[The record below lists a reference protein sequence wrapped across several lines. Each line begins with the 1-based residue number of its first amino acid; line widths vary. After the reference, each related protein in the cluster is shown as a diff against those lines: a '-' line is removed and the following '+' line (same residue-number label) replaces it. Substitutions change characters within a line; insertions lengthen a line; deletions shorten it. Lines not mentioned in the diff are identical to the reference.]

1 MDWIAPPSDEKEL
14 LERARRLAGR
24 RLGDLAKERGGILP
38 EDLARQK
45 GRVGMVIE
53 RLLGADAGVAPC
65 PDFRGLGIEL
75 KTLPIDARG
84 KIKETTF
91 VCSASI
97 SHMQNETWLNSRV
110 RKKLACVLWVPV
122 EATSSL
128 SLAERRVGSAVL
140 WRPDEEEENVL
151 RRDWEDLSDILCRG
165 FADSISARR
174 GHVLQIRPKARHA
187 GVRQSL
193 IPTGADC
200 VEEAIESLPRGFY
213 LRRQFT
219 ERILSRALAMPGTYV
234 AG

>member
-1 MDWIAPPSDEKEL
+1 MESIAPPSDETEL
-14 LERARRLAGR
+14 LQRARRLAGR
-24 RLGDLAKERGGILP
+24 RLGELAKERGGILP

-65 PDFRGLGIEL
+65 PDFRALGIEL
-75 KTLPIDARG
+75 KTLPIDEKG

-97 SHMQNETWLNSRV
+97 PHMQNETWLTSRV

-122 EATSSL
+122 EAASPL
-128 SLAERRVGSAVL
+128 PLAERRVGSAVL
-140 WRPDEEEENVL
+140 WRPDEEEEAWL

-165 FADSISARR
+165 FADSITARR

-193 IPTGADC
+193 VPVGSDF
-200 VEEAIESLPRGFY
+200 VDDAIESLPRGFY

-219 ERILSRALAMPGTYV
+219 ERILARALAMPAMKSPG
-234 AG
+234 